1 MERNPQNTTDT
12 LYITPTPLNP
22 TEPVHYILEAMF
34 HQHDANQY
42 RRDIERD
49 GIDATTAAE
58 WNHWIN
64 RSRDDDNVHHRL
76 EAAIE
81 HANEAGR
88 TVVAITRD
96 DLRAALVEL
105 IRSDDDLDAIRERLD
120 S

>member
-1 MERNPQNTTDT
+1 MQTNPKNTDT
-12 LYITPTPLNP
+12 LYIIPTPLNP
-22 TEPVHYILEAMF
+22 TEPVHYILEAF
-34 HQHDANQY
+34 LHQHDANQY
-42 RRDIERD
+42 RKDIERD

-58 WNHWIN
+58 WNHWID

-88 TVVAITRD
+88 PVVAITRD

-105 IRSDDDLDAIRERLD
+105 IRSDDDLDGIRERLD